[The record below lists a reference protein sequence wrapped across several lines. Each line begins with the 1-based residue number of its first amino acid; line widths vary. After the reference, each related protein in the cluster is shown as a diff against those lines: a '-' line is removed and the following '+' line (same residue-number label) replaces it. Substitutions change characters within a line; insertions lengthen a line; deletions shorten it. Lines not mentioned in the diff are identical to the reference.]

1 MIVGMASCTWLSRL
15 AWMASTSLALA
26 ARAGEGSSTVA
37 ATAVELE
44 RPQLALRITKY

>member
-1 MIVGMASCTWLSRL
+1 MASSP
-15 AWMASTSLALA
+15 LALA
-26 ARAGEGSSTVA
+26 ARGGEGSSTVA